1 MRRGLRSIYTRTIEY
16 IMDISDNASASTTTK
31 KQPKPPVKPVP
42 ERLREGV
49 ALLTKLQT
57 LGIAA
62 TDPGYVAFKSRID
75 DWVKKDEAWTG
86 SIDFPRWGRRAYVNL
101 PTKYGCEATAVLKT
115 WKFE

>member
-1 MRRGLRSIYTRTIEY
+1 
-16 IMDISDNASASTTTK
+16 MDISTSAVDSAKSK
-31 KQPKPPVKPVP
+31 KSAKPTIKPVP
-42 ERLREGV
+42 ERLKEGV

-57 LGIAA
+57 LGIAP
-62 TDPGYVAFKSRID
+62 TDPGYVAFKGRID

-101 PTKYGCEATAVLKT
+101 PTKVGCEATAVLKV